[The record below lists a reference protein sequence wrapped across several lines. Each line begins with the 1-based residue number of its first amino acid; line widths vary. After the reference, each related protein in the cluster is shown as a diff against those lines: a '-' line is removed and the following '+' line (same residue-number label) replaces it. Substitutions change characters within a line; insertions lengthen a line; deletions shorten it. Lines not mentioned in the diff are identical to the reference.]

1 MKNIEKYSN
10 TKDAL
15 EAYNSLAN
23 ESIPFDEWLKSEY
36 EEPSD
41 PTLLEAAQE
50 VVQEVAQAV
59 VLSAACSAVVY
70 ETWYSDLPK
79 GTSMKIIVAIRHLAA
94 AIAREK
100 RKSIRNCDRFDT
112 FEKARTAWFEECCER
127 FELPEIVRRYYVKKD
142 GKPNFEEWLFEKSK
156 EEVK

>member
-41 PTLLEAAQE
+41 PTLLEAAQA

-59 VLSAACSAVVY
+59 VLSAAPTVVY
-70 ETWYSDLPK
+70 DTWYSDLPK
-79 GTSMKIIVAIRHLAA
+79 GNSMKIIVAIRHLAA

-100 RKSIRNCDRFDT
+100 CKSIRNCDRFDT

-156 EEVK
+156 EDVK

>member
-15 EAYNSLAN
+15 EAYNSFAN

-41 PTLLEAAQE
+41 PTLLEAAQA

-59 VLSAACSAVVY
+59 VLSAPPVVY
-70 ETWYSDLPK
+70 DTWYSDLPK
-79 GTSMKIIVAIRHLAA
+79 VNSMKIIVAIRHLAA

-100 RKSIRNCDRFDT
+100 CKSIRNCDRFDT

-156 EEVK
+156 EDVK

>member
-41 PTLLEAAQE
+41 QTLLEAAQE
-50 VVQEVAQAV
+50 VVFEVAQAV
-59 VLSAACSAVVY
+59 VLSASPAVVY
-70 ETWYSDLPK
+70 DTWYSDLPK

-100 RKSIRNCDRFDT
+100 CKSIRNCDRFDT

-156 EEVK
+156 EGVK

>member
-41 PTLLEAAQE
+41 PTLLEAAQA
-50 VVQEVAQAV
+50 VVFEVAQAV
-59 VLSAACSAVVY
+59 VLSAAPAVVY
-70 ETWYSDLPK
+70 DTWYSDLPK

-100 RKSIRNCDRFDT
+100 CKSIRNCDRFDT
-112 FEKARTAWFEECCER
+112 IEKARTAWFEECCER
-127 FELPEIVRRYYVKKD
+127 FELPEVARRCYVKKD
-142 GKPNFEEWLFEKSK
+142 GKPNFGEWLCEKSK
-156 EEVK
+156 EDVK

>member
-41 PTLLEAAQE
+41 PTLLEAAQA
-50 VVQEVAQAV
+50 VVQEVAQEV
-59 VLSAACSAVVY
+59 VLSAAPAVVY
-70 ETWYSDLPK
+70 DTWYSDLPK
-79 GTSMKIIVAIRHLAA
+79 GNSMKIIVAIRHLAV

-100 RKSIRNCDRFDT
+100 CKSIRNCDRFDT
-112 FEKARTAWFEECCER
+112 FEKAHTAWFEECCER

-142 GKPNFEEWLFEKSK
+142 GKPNFEDWLFEKSK
-156 EEVK
+156 EDVK

>member
-41 PTLLEAAQE
+41 LTLLEAAQE
-50 VVQEVAQAV
+50 VVFEVAQAV
-59 VLSAACSAVVY
+59 VLSAAPAVVY
-70 ETWYSDLPK
+70 DTWYSDLPK

-100 RKSIRNCDRFDT
+100 CKSIRNCDRFDT
-112 FEKARTAWFEECCER
+112 FEKAHTAWFEECCEL
-127 FELPEIVRRYYVKKD
+127 FELPEVARRYYVKKD
-142 GKPNFEEWLFEKSK
+142 GEPNFGEWLFEKSK
-156 EEVK
+156 EDVK